1 MSECC
6 EDQRL
11 HLHVT
16 HSLSHQHDWGVIDDD
31 ADLPGDLLQVGHLV
45 LLRVLADGT
54 VETPLGTELTV
65 HQGNNDRYLALVEI
79 VSGDGLAEHGLV
91 GVRLP
96 AGRHLHAGEVVCTPE
111 RSSVLRRVRLCS
123 GEVVCTQVCPPV
135 VCITD
140 RSFVHRTFF
149 LYAS

>member
-11 HLHVT
+11 HLHIT
-16 HSLSHQHDWGVIDDD
+16 HSLRHQHDWGVIDDD

-54 VETPLGTELTV
+54 VEAPLGTELTV
-65 HQGNNDRYLALVEI
+65 HQGYNDRHLALVEI
-79 VSGDGLAEHGLV
+79 VSGDGLAQHGLV

-96 AGRHLHAGEVVCTPE
+96 ACRYLHT
-111 RSSVLRRVRLCS
+111 
-123 GEVVCTQVCPPV
+123 GEVVCTQ
-135 VCITD
+135 D
-140 RSFVHRTFF
+140 RSSLLETGR
-149 LYAS
+149 LYRREVVFTTDKLPLHHTDDLSCRIGPTH